1 MITIVLD
8 NSGRIPLYQQLYEYI
23 KEEIRSGRLTEGE
36 KLPSSRVLAEHLKI
50 SRGTV
55 DQAFAQ
61 LAEEGYIRSRDRS
74 GFYVLRAE
82 RRFAGGVS
90 PNLRHDGDDP
100 PAEQRA
106 PRYRYD
112 LRSSG
117 VDTEHFPFSV
127 WSRLLRNVLTE
138 KGGELLKASPP
149 QGELVLREQLC
160 RYLYQYR
167 RVHALPEQ
175 IVVGAGTEYLL
186 GLLIQLLG
194 TETVFAVEDPGY
206 PRLNQILRNAG
217 MQPRRIPVDGEGIR
231 VDLLE
236 ASGADAV
243 HVTPGHQFPTGVV
256 LSAGRREQLLSWASA
271 ADNRFI
277 LEDDYVSE
285 FRFSGRPVPALQGMG
300 DPEKIVYFYTFA
312 QSLAPSLRMAYMVLP
327 IRLLQRWRERF
338 SGYACS
344 VPVFEQ
350 LTLARFMQEGYYER
364 HLNRMKNLY
373 KSRQQALAG
382 VLQVPGITL
391 GAMEGG
397 LALMLSVDSL
407 TLTGAPADT
416 AQLTQLAEEAGIH
429 LTDLSRYDHSEE
441 PKPPRYLAGYGAY
454 DEETLREAGR
464 ALLRAWR
471 MNKPSINEEK
481 DVL

>member
-1 MITIVLD
+1 M
-8 NSGRIPLYQQLYEYI
+8 
-23 KEEIRSGRLTEGE
+23 
-36 KLPSSRVLAEHLKI
+36 
-50 SRGTV
+50 
-55 DQAFAQ
+55 
-61 LAEEGYIRSRDRS
+61 
-74 GFYVLRAE
+74 
-82 RRFAGGVS
+82 
-90 PNLRHDGDDP
+90 
-100 PAEQRA
+100 
-106 PRYRYD
+106 
-112 LRSSG
+112 
-117 VDTEHFPFSV
+117 
-127 WSRLLRNVLTE
+127 
-138 KGGELLKASPP
+138 
-149 QGELVLREQLC
+149 LREQLC

-194 TETVFAVEDPGY
+194 TQTVFAVEDPGY

-327 IRLLQRWRERF
+327 MRLLQRWRERF

-454 DEETLREAGR
+454 DEETLREAGK